1 MCVMGILGAPLG
13 NGFDHLLPLPLHP
26 EVAMEVCRELL
37 IKQEKKPG
45 LPSFF
50 VWKEGGQIGKQNGDK
65 HQDTAKQLL

>member
-37 IKQEKKPG
+37 IKQEKKQQQQQEESISRNPG
-45 LPSFF
+45 GS
-50 VWKEGGQIGKQNGDK
+50 VS
-65 HQDTAKQLL
+65 HQAR